1 MADRSRVYGRKI
13 GLAAL
18 HFGLVLVLVGAICSR
33 LTVRSERM
41 FLHSGDSLP
50 LFGHN
55 IAYVSDS
62 VIAVDGADL
71 LLVPFKPQQADGWRF
86 QLLMSRDGVVAVE
99 MRSDPI
105 GAPLVFAGYGL
116 FVLGGI
122 LLLRLKALYLIAIAN
137 ICGFFIKLV
146 FPDRLLTAAL
156 QSSWFA
162 VHVGLIAVAYALF
175 LALPW
180 MSTRRAGHYLL
191 SAVWIFGCGIIAGSL
206 WGHDAW
212 GRYWGWDPKET
223 GALMVWLT
231 YCLPLHSRALRRH
244 RLAYILP
251 LLLLPLL
258 LILPG
263 LHSYL

>member
-1 MADRSRVYGRKI
+1 MYGRKI
-13 GLAAL
+13 GLVAL
-18 HFGLVLVLVGAICSR
+18 HCGLLLILIGAICSW

-41 FLHSGDSLP
+41 FLQSGDSLP
-50 LFGHN
+50 LFGHE
-55 IAYVSDS
+55 IACLSDS
-62 VIAVDGADL
+62 LISVDGDPLPLAA
-71 LLVPFKPQQADGWRF
+71 FHPQSARGWRF

-99 MRSDPI
+99 MRSDPL

-116 FVLGGI
+116 FVLGGL
-122 LLLRLKALYLIAIAN
+122 LLLRLKGLYLIVLAQ
-137 ICGFFIKLV
+137 ICGFFVKLV
-146 FPDRLLTAAL
+146 FPDRLLTPAL
-156 QSSWFA
+156 LSSWFT

-180 MSTRRAGHYLL
+180 MSPRRAARYLL
-191 SAVWIFGCGIIAGSL
+191 PAVWIFGLGIIAGSL
-206 WGHDAW
+206 WGYDAW

-223 GALMVWLT
+223 GALVVWLA
-231 YCLPLHSRALRRH
+231 YCLPLHFRAFRTRRA
-244 RLAYILP
+244 AYILP